1 MGVVVVVVV
10 VGGGSGDG
18 KVGRTG
24 EEWEKEPTYVK
35 ILGFGPIKINVVF
48 SEKHQR
54 THTYTCICS
63 HSPTYTE
70 ALSLSFYLPMTAK
83 VFAGLCS
90 TISLFT

>member
-1 MGVVVVVVV
+1 MV

-35 ILGFGPIKINVVF
+35 ILGFGPIKIIVVV

-54 THTYTCICS
+54 MHTYTCTCS
-63 HSPTYTE
+63 HS
-70 ALSLSFYLPMTAK
+70 LSLS
-83 VFAGLCS
+83 
-90 TISLFT
+90 ISQ